1 MSVIKLT
8 SLTMVVVLL
17 ACTALFGQSAP
28 PVTSPQTF
36 HIQGEI
42 RYYNNSPTPGA
53 GVTFEGDNISKT
65 VSADKN
71 GFYETDLPVGIYTM
85 TALDLSKLHYKYVRP
100 PFRVGSST
108 NVTLNVTFYAGLSCD
123 LKSPTEEEVR
133 NDCEG
138 VDLFPI
144 PSKDN
149 VPFQL
154 SIQCSSRRPI
164 DRGCEYSGL
173 KTSLRPIGRGDKY
186 SSLKTP
192 ADLKIRVFVAYNL
205 FTLQADDVVYDVSGR
220 VLKATGNVVVE
231 NADGATQRA
240 DSITLKIENGQATP
254 LLQPAHAQY
263 PTDQY
268 RPAGFVNDFAGM
280 IDAKERAQL
289 ELICRDL
296 DKTKRTQMAIVTIVS
311 LEGLSAK
318 EFATDLANRWGVG
331 NKDNNRGVLI
341 LLAQRERQYRL
352 AVGHGLES
360 VLTDEEADRLMREII
375 PALKKGEF
383 GNALVQAAE
392 RIRDEI
398 EKKVP

>member
-8 SLTMVVVLL
+8 YLTMVVVLL
-17 ACTALFGQSAP
+17 ACAALFGQSAP
-28 PVTSPQTF
+28 PVSSPQTF
-36 HIQGEI
+36 HIQGTVHVL
-42 RYYNNSPTPGA
+42 SDSAASGA
-53 GVTFEGDNISKT
+53 EVTFEGEKTTKT
-65 VSADKN
+65 VLTDKK
-71 GFYETDLPVGIYTM
+71 GFYEANLPVGLYTM
-85 TALDLSKLHYKYVRP
+85 NVSSLKHGFKEYRRP
-100 PFRVGSST
+100 LFRVASST
-108 NVTLNVTFYAGLSCD
+108 NLTLDATVSSGVSCD
-123 LKSPTEEEVR
+123 PVVPEESKHAPTQDEAQ
-133 NDCEG
+133 DACG
-138 VDLFPI
+138 GLDLFAV
-144 PSKDN
+144 PSEDG

-154 SIQCSSRRPI
+154 FI
-164 DRGCEYSGL
+164 DY
-173 KTSLRPIGRGDKY
+173 PGRQRSDQGNVYGNKK
-186 SSLKTP
+186 LEGFKTP
-192 ADLKIRVFVAYNL
+192 VFVAYNL

-383 GNALVQAAE
+383 GNALVQVAE